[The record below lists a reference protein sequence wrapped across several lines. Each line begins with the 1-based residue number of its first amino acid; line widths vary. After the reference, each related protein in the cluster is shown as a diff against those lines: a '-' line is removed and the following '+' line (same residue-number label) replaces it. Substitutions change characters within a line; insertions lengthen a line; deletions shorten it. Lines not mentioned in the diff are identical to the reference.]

1 MSEPDATSSDAM
13 AYRTPLVVIES
24 CLSAIANLTP
34 EIKDEDAAWEA
45 ITALK
50 RPEDRAYVRAIR
62 SSGHSCF
69 YHLLH
74 ELYILGAKLTGRSE
88 QEFSAECGL
97 EFMKRFF
104 RENVFAFLQVALA
117 NPGEFQSTIV
127 DTVRMYTYRYTG
139 PKFVVTDE
147 IRTDEIVFTLRYAD
161 QAEAIAYLER
171 YGLEGPRSF
180 RNTVSYF
187 GAVYDQFLAHI
198 VEGYAVR
205 SVSTTVSGYEGTI
218 RLPVKESD
226 RIEHGVLIGPLTGYV
241 QELARRKEQAAED
254 ERLENDLIV
263 GSDTMRQTWERIRR
277 ASRSGQI
284 VLLRGESGTGK
295 SFIARKIHGLSDRR
309 KKPLIEVGLTSD
321 IGSDNMVQSD
331 LFGHEKGAFT
341 GADRQKDGLFSLAD
355 EGTIFLDEIG
365 DATPEVQAKLLR
377 VIESS
382 TFKRLGGV
390 HDIKV
395 DVRVIVA
402 TNRDLEEM
410 VEEGTFRKDLYY
422 RLNVIP
428 LELPPLRDRPE
439 DIPALAQFLLARA
452 ARSDPAMCKDL
463 SPGLADELGAYPW
476 PGNVRE
482 LDHAL
487 KYAAAMAEGSKIGR
501 DDLPETVRV
510 ALEKEGA
517 KAGAEAS
524 TVTARGGAADGPS
537 DRPGIVD
544 EEALRSAIRSGDPA
558 SMASVPN
565 THEVPGHIDHLRRLH
580 LGALIDEFGGDLGL
594 IGKYWDRGSEKTP
607 RRLIGQWGLA
617 ERFKAA
623 RSRARGPT

>member
-1 MSEPDATSSDAM
+1 MPEPAQESSGTAV
-13 AYRTPLVVIES
+13 YRTPIFAIES
-24 CLSAIANLTP
+24 CLRAIVSLAP
-34 EIKDEDAAWEA
+34 GIEDEDAAWEA
-45 ITALK
+45 FIAQK

-74 ELYILGAKLTGRSE
+74 ELYILGAKLTGRPE
-88 QEFSAECGL
+88 QEFTAECGL

-104 RENVFAFLQVALA
+104 QENVFAFLQVALA

-127 DTVRMYTYRYTG
+127 DIIRMYTYRYTG
-139 PKFVVTDE
+139 PKFMVTDE
-147 IRTDEIVFTLRYAD
+147 IRTDEIVFTLRYAN

-171 YGLEGPRSF
+171 HGLEGPRSF
-180 RNTVSYF
+180 RNTLSYF
-187 GAVYDQFLAHI
+187 GAVYDQFLAYI

-205 SVSTTVSGYEGTI
+205 SVSTTASGYEGAI
-218 RLPVKESD
+218 HLPVKESD

-241 QELARRKEQAAED
+241 QELARRKEQASED

-263 GSDTMRQTWERIRR
+263 GSDAMRQTWERIRR

-295 SFIARKIHGLSDRR
+295 SFIARKIHELSDRR
-309 KKPLIEVGLTSD
+309 KRPLIEVGLTSD

-341 GADRQKDGLFSLAD
+341 GAGGQKEGLFSLAD
-355 EGTIFLDEIG
+355 GGTIFLDEIG
-365 DATPEVQAKLLR
+365 DASPEVQAKLLR

-382 TFKRLGGV
+382 TFKRLGAGG
-390 HDIKV
+390 DIKV

-402 TNRDLEEM
+402 TNRDLEKM

-428 LELPPLRDRPE
+428 IELPPLRERPE
-439 DIPALAQFLLARA
+439 DVPALAEFLVARA
-452 ARSDPAMCKDL
+452 ARSDPAMRKDL
-463 SPGLADELGAYPW
+463 APGLADELRAYPW

-487 KYAAAMAEGSKIGR
+487 KYAAAMAEGPEIGR
-501 DDLPETVRV
+501 DDLPETVRIP
-510 ALEKEGA
+510 LEKASA
-517 KAGAEAS
+517 KGGAEAATS
-524 TVTARGGAADGPS
+524 AARDGAPDGPS
-537 DRPGIVD
+537 GRQEIVD

-558 SMASVPN
+558 SMAGASN
-565 THEVPGHIDHLRRLH
+565 THEIPGHVDHVRRLH
-580 LGALIDEFGGDLGL
+580 LGTLIDEFGGDLSL
-594 IGKYWDRGSEKTP
+594 IGKFWDRGSEKTL
-607 RRLIGQWGLA
+607 RRLIKQYGLA
-617 ERFKAA
+617 ERFEAA
-623 RSRARGPT
+623 RARPRRPT

>member
-1 MSEPDATSSDAM
+1 M

-34 EIKDEDAAWEA
+34 EIEDEDAAWEA
-45 ITALK
+45 IIALK
-50 RPEDRAYVRAIR
+50 RPEDKAYVRAIR

-88 QEFSAECGL
+88 QEFTAECGL

-104 RENVFAFLQVALA
+104 QENVFAFLQVALA
-117 NPGEFQSTIV
+117 SPGDFQSTIV
-127 DTVRMYTYRYTG
+127 DIIRMYTYRYTG

-147 IRTDEIVFTLRYAD
+147 IRTDEIVFTLRYANPE
-161 QAEAIAYLER
+161 EAIAYLER

-180 RNTVSYF
+180 RNTVAYF

-198 VEGYAVR
+198 VEGYAVP

-241 QELARRKEQAAED
+241 QELGRRKEQAAED

-263 GSDTMRQTWERIRR
+263 GSDTMRKTWERIRR

-365 DATPEVQAKLLR
+365 DASPEVQAKLLR

-382 TFKRLGGV
+382 TFKRLGSGG
-390 HDIKV
+390 DIKV

-428 LELPPLRDRPE
+428 IELPPLRERPE
-439 DIPALAQFLLARA
+439 DVPALAEFLLARA
-452 ARSDPAMCKDL
+452 ARSDPTLCKDL
-463 SPGLADELGAYPW
+463 APGLADELCAYPW

-487 KYAAAMAEGSKIGR
+487 KYASAMAEGPRIGR

-510 ALEKEGA
+510 PLEKGSA
-517 KAGAEAS
+517 K
-524 TVTARGGAADGPS
+524 GGAAASTSAARDGAPDGPS
-537 DRPGIVD
+537 GRQEIID
-544 EEALRSAIRSGDPA
+544 EGALRSAIRVRDPA
-558 SMASVPN
+558 SMAGAPK

-580 LGALIDEFGGDLGL
+580 LAALIDEFGGDLAL
-594 IGKYWDRGSEKTP
+594 IGKYCDRGSEKTL
-607 RRLIGQWGLA
+607 RRQIKQYDLTKRL
-617 ERFKAA
+617 EAA
-623 RSRARGPT
+623 RARGPRPS